1 MNSLHEQLRRMTPE
15 MFAHLGEDDMVYI
28 KPIASDAGVPGFA
41 IHSAT
46 GQELAVLE
54 SWEEALTAALV
65 NNMRPARL
73 H

>member
-1 MNSLHEQLRRMTPE
+1 MNSLHEQLRHMTPE
-15 MFAHLGEDDMVYI
+15 MFAHLGEHDVVYI
-28 KPIASDAGVPGFA
+28 KPVASEAGVPVFA
-41 IHSAT
+41 IHSAA

-54 SWEEALTAALV
+54 SWEEALTAAIM